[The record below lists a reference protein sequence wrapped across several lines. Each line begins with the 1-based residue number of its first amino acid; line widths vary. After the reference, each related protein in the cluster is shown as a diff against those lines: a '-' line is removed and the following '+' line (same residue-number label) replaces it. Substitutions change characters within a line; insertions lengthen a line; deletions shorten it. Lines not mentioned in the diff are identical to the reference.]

1 MFRFINKFNSMKLV
15 QIIVNLKRLI
25 LKYFSIYI
33 SIERINN
40 TDDIPS
46 VINFLKKN
54 RPITTEYD
62 LIRVGGPQDG
72 GYLIPNDLKGIKY
85 CFSPGVDVT
94 SDFEFDLYEKFN
106 IRSYLSDFSVDKPGI
121 DCDGFTF
128 QKKYLDSKTNLTNDT
143 LSDWIRKENN
153 DDEMIL
159 QMDIEN
165 FEYDVLIETS
175 SEILKKF
182 RIILIEFH
190 SFDEIFTRFGFRTI
204 KSIFDKLNKNFYI
217 VHIHPNKCCG
227 YSETKGLK
235 IPPVIEY
242 TFLRKDRVKYK
253 KNSRQFPHELDHDK
267 DFVLPSNFYNIS

>member
-1 MFRFINKFNSMKLV
+1 MKLG
-15 QIIVNLKRLI
+15 QIKVNLQRFI

-33 SIERINN
+33 SIEKVFN
-40 TDDIPS
+40 TNKTSS
-46 VINFLKKN
+46 VRDFFKSN
-54 RPITTEYD
+54 RPITTEFD
-62 LIRVGGPQDG
+62 LVRIGGDQDG
-72 GYLIPNDLKGIKY
+72 GYLIPNDLSGIKY

-94 SDFEFDLYEKFN
+94 SDFEFDLYNKFN
-106 IRSYLSDFSVDKPGI
+106 IHSYLSDFSVNKPGI

-128 QKKYLDSKTNLTNDT
+128 QKKYLDSKTNVTKDT

-159 QMDIEN
+159 QMDIEG

-175 SEILKKF
+175 SEVLKKF

-190 SFDEIFTRFGFRTI
+190 WFDKIFSDNGFKTI

-227 YSETKGLK
+227 YSETKGIK
-235 IPPVIEY
+235 IPNTIEY

-267 DFVLPSNFYNIS
+267 DFILPSNFYKIS

>member
-1 MFRFINKFNSMKLV
+1 MKLGH
-15 QIIVNLKRLI
+15 LKLKIQKFI
-25 LKYFSIYI
+25 LKYFRIYI
-33 SIERINN
+33 HIEKIYN
-40 TDDIPS
+40 TGHIPS
-46 VINFLKKN
+46 VIDFLKRN

-62 LIRVGGPQDG
+62 LIRVGGTQDG

-85 CFSPGVDVT
+85 CYSPGVDVT
-94 SDFEFDLYEKFN
+94 SDFELDLYEKFN
-106 IRSYLSDFSVDKPGI
+106 IHSYLSDFSVDKPGI
-121 DCDGFTF
+121 DCDGFKF
-128 QKKYLDSKTNLTNDT
+128 QKKFLDSKTNKTNDT

-159 QMDIEN
+159 QMDVEG

-175 SEILKKF
+175 SEVLKKF

-190 SFDEIFTRFGFRTI
+190 SFNKIYSEFGFRTI

-235 IPPVIEY
+235 TPNTIEY

-253 KNSRQFPHELDHDK
+253 KNNEKFPHELDHDK
-267 DFVLPSNFYNIS
+267 NFILPSNFYNFS